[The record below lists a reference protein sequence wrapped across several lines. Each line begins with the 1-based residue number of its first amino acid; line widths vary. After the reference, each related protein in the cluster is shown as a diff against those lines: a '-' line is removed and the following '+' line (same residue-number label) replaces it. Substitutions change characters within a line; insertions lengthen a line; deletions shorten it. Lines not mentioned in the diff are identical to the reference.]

1 MDPRLQAHRAFLP
14 DQTELARLEMQA
26 AHIRTLQHGRTG
38 EHLPNQS
45 HSHFLGRG
53 LDLEK
58 VRAYSPG
65 DDIRA
70 MDWRVTARTGKPH
83 VKIYREERQRV
94 MVLLVQASGSML
106 FGSAV
111 TTKLAQAARMAALLA
126 FTVQR
131 RRDRVSVLFSGDLG
145 GVEIP
150 PSSPREA
157 MWRMLDFLS
166 SGDNGSG
173 QPMPWG
179 QRLASMPAGRTVVM
193 VSDFIGWDDDAWQ
206 GLRQAAARHRVS
218 AVQVYDPRECAIPDM
233 GLARMSG
240 PEGGVPFLI
249 NTGHRRAR
257 EAYAACWEAHRQDLF
272 RRLALAR
279 APYWAVSTTD
289 DPSVCVGQMAGLL
302 AH

>member
-1 MDPRLQAHRAFLP
+1 MDPRLEAHRAFLP

-26 AHIRTLQHGRTG
+26 AHIRAVQHGRTG
-38 EHLPNQS
+38 EQLPNQS
-45 HSHFLGRG
+45 HSHFFGRG

-83 VKIYREERQRV
+83 VKVYREERQRV
-94 MVLLVQASGSML
+94 MVLVVQASGSML
-106 FGSAV
+106 FGSSS
-111 TTKLAQAARMAALLA
+111 TTKLAQAARVAALLA

-150 PSSPREA
+150 PCAPREA

-166 SGDNGSG
+166 RG
-173 QPMPWG
+173 QGPEHSVIWE
-179 QRLASMPAGRTVVM
+179 QRLISMPAGRTVVM
-193 VSDFIGWDDDAWQ
+193 VSDFLGWNDDAWQ

-240 PEGGVPFLI
+240 PEGGAPFLI

-257 EAYAACWEAHRQDLF
+257 EAYAARWEAHRQELF
-272 RRLALAR
+272 RRLSLAR
-279 APYWAVSTTD
+279 APYWAISTTD
-289 DPSVCVGQMAGLL
+289 DPSVCAGQMAGLL